1 MKAKIIVYYFENGV
15 AAFRTLSSIN
25 DTIEIVGNRNNWPL
39 FIDLAFEPEL
49 ASSVCGQLSENPKFA
64 YASKSFANAN
74 LPISCRVLH
83 NRTVKILER
92 DGFAILKYFG
102 TELATDEEVFGAIA
116 ESVGINV
123 QNDDNHELDEFLKL
137 PLSVFEFSVRTNNV
151 FAAQNCQNIGDLI
164 SLTKSDLLRQPNF
177 GRKSLKEV
185 IESLDRYGLKLATD
199 ADKLATDTERGH
211 SNRAAILDGY
221 RLNLKNEI
229 DTNSN
234 YHPKNNAY
242 GEHEIPET
250 MIKNFMQAT
259 ARFDDRERNVIFL
272 RAETQTL
279 EEIAQVYG
287 VTRERIRQIEAKAF
301 RRLRHPASRWMAD
314 YWSDKLDRIFD
325 RSILPVTVDYIAS
338 VDECFFCS
346 KSEKNLLGY
355 IISTCCWGKFQL
367 VVFNGDKFVSR
378 ISQKTLNEAEL
389 LIKNLVAECLGKSQL
404 EIESLAKNL
413 VHSDGHE
420 LVSLLVSDALK
431 YSMFEEKDGDE
442 VLSTYSERRSGYS
455 VAQHIMRNTEN
466 PLKNEEIEHIIKT
479 QFPEMDVRNVLNRF
493 HNLEDVF
500 PLRHGVWA
508 KIKHLGFSD
517 YELGRLKDEIQR
529 AVASIDK
536 VQFHSQDILAI
547 LLNNGF
553 ELSGRLDGFKLAG
566 LIRNF
571 RLATYLGRS
580 SFTKDQKSTS
590 RLLLHDIVVSVLRE
604 SGQPLKT
611 SKIRDQVRKVRGTE
625 EHFQVNPRPPI
636 VALGKGYFALDHW
649 AIRKEGDAFFRETED
664 VEEKSS
670 TEPDNRASDA
680 PEDFVTQQVEPQTFH
695 DDQNNLE
702 NIVKIQKLLKAE
714 FLPSQISEILKVDIS
729 EVQRIMAETND

>member
-25 DTIEIVGNRNNWPL
+25 DTIEIVGNRDNWPL

-74 LPISCRVLH
+74 LPVSCRVLH

-123 QNDDNHELDEFLKL
+123 QNDDNHELNDDNHELNEFLKL

-151 FAAQNCQNIGDLI
+151 FAAQNCQNIGELI
-164 SLTKSDLLRQPNF
+164 SLTEFDLLNMPNF
-177 GRKSLKEV
+177 GRGSLREV
-185 IESLDRYGLKLATD
+185 IEFLDGYGLKLATD
-199 ADKLATDTERGH
+199 TDKLATDTERGR
-211 SNRAAILDGY
+211 SNRAATLDGY
-221 RLNLKNEI
+221 SLNLKN
-229 DTNSN
+229 S
-234 YHPKNNAY
+234 AY
-242 GEHEIPET
+242 GEYEIPET
-250 MIKNFMQAT
+250 MIKNFIQAT
-259 ARFDDRERNVIFL
+259 ASFNDRERNVIFL

-279 EEIAQVYG
+279 EEIAQVYE
-287 VTRERIRQIEAKAF
+287 VTRARIGQIEAKAF
-301 RRLRHPASRWMAD
+301 HRLRHPASRWMAD

-355 IISTCCWGKFQL
+355 LITNCCWGKFQF

-378 ISQKTLNEAEL
+378 ISQNTLNEAEL
-389 LIKNLVAECLGKSQL
+389 FIKNLVAKCLGKSQL

-420 LVSLLVSDALK
+420 FVSLLVSDALK
-431 YSMFEEKDGDE
+431 YSIFEEKDGEE

-466 PLKNEEIEHIIKT
+466 PLKNEEIEHILKT
-479 QFPEMDVRNVLNRF
+479 QFPDMNMRNVLNRF
-493 HNLEDVF
+493 QDLEDVF

-547 LLNNGF
+547 LLNSGS

-625 EHFQVNPRPPI
+625 EHFQVNARPPI

-649 AIRKEGDAFFRETED
+649 AIRKKGDAFFRETED

-695 DDQNNLE
+695 GDQNNSE

-714 FLPSQISEILKVDIS
+714 FLPSQISKILKVDIS
-729 EVQRIMAETND
+729 EVQRIMSETND